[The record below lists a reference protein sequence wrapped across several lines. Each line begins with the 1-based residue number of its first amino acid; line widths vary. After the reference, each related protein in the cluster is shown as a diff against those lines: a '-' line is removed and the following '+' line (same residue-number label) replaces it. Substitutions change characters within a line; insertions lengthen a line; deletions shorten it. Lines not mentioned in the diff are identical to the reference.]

1 MKFFFK
7 IFTTTFLCIGFIF
20 SQSFDGEVSF
30 GDISFQIKDFHI
42 GGDFNNSPEMQDDKF
57 NGSFDI
63 GLLKYGFS
71 DIILSGDVSSYSER
85 GRLKYN
91 FSGPE
96 FDLENLKI
104 NLSFDAPNVWEAT
117 QLIESASSKELKLV
131 KNEIEFSVGKIK
143 QYFGASGSIDLN
155 ERNQMVEFELDKAG
169 YLINNL
175 NANLI
180 IDSNNRSMFN
190 ILKFKTEANNISFE
204 FNTDNKIPELEKAA
218 FQVLLQNLEIKIP
231 SEVYENPKFKEVA
244 DYLNITSGR
253 FRIRQID
260 LDLSYLNGRKS
271 YLKGIIDTQFG
282 KANIDCSFI
291 LEQEIDISDMEFEYF
306 KIELNNLSRPIKNF
320 IQVWENENNISFK
333 RQGNTILVDLLEF
346 DDIKNLQQLSPFKQY
361 TGTVNRAEAAAEDAV
376 LSALKANAEAY
387 AMEKFMDTGRKS
399 YPTNP
404 FDGSSV
410 DGYKTTA
417 ELAARSGNTTLDSGE
432 WTYTASSSTA
442 GLITHKRNDD
452 SVWSWTYSSANTASG
467 QADNRGYFGS
477 REISKSNKKEIDQ
490 LSFDNEPDVTEIH
503 TTISNIYNASRIYY
517 QNLGKWPSNINNLHR
532 AGRLRLKKSIKSN
545 WIFVLELQN
554 KEGTITAI
562 STKKMPGGEDKII
575 IFDVVSRKF
584 TGYGSSD

>member
-7 IFTTTFLCIGFIF
+7 VFTTTFLCIGFIF

-260 LDLSYLNGRKS
+260 LDLSYLNARKS

-282 KANIDCSFI
+282 KANIDCSFT
-291 LEQEIDISDMEFEYF
+291 LEQGIDISDMKFEYF
-306 KIELNNLSRPIKNF
+306 KIELNSLSRPIYNYINFWEKKNDITFARKGTSISIDLINF
-320 IQVWENENNISFK
+320 IGQN
-333 RQGNTILVDLLEF
+333 DLS
-346 DDIKNLQQLSPFKQY
+346 NLQNFDLSFIPY
-361 TGTVNRAEAAAEDAV
+361 
-376 LSALKANAEAY
+376 
-387 AMEKFMDTGRKS
+387 
-399 YPTNP
+399 
-404 FDGSSV
+404 
-410 DGYKTTA
+410 
-417 ELAARSGNTTLDSGE
+417 LAAIANPAVALPTYLTYVESG
-432 WTYTASSSTA
+432 YASEART
-442 GLITHKRNDD
+442 
-452 SVWSWTYSSANTASG
+452 VM
-467 QADNRGYFGS
+467 
-477 REISKSNKKEIDQ
+477 
-490 LSFDNEPDVTEIH
+490 
-503 TTISNIYNASRIYY
+503 
-517 QNLGKWPSNINNLHR
+517 SNINNASKMYYQTRGEWPSEVDELER
-532 AGRLRLKKSIKSN
+532 AGQLDVSRSTKLK
-545 WIFVLELQN
+545 WTFDLQLN
-554 KEGTITAI
+554 DQGGRITAT
-562 STKKMPGGEDKII
+562 STNEMSGGAGKQ
-575 IFDVVSRKF
+575 IFYDADLGRF

>member
-1 MKFFFK
+1 MKFFYKVFA
-7 IFTTTFLCIGFIF
+7 ITFLCIGFIF

-30 GDISFQIKDFHI
+30 GDISFQIKNFHI
-42 GGDFNNSPEMQDDKF
+42 GGDFIDTTSEFDKF

-63 GLLKYGFS
+63 GLLRYGFS
-71 DIILSGDVSSYSER
+71 DIILSGDGSSYNER

-117 QLIESASSKELKLV
+117 QLIKPDSSKELKLV

-204 FNTDNKIPELEKAA
+204 FNTDNKIPALEKAA

-231 SEVYENPKFKEVA
+231 NEVYENPKFKEVA

-260 LDLSYLNGRKS
+260 LNFSYLNARKS

-291 LEQEIDISDMEFEYF
+291 LEQGIDISDMEFKYF

-333 RQGNTILVDLLEF
+333 RQGNIILVDLLEF
-346 DDIKNLQQLSPFKQY
+346 DDIKNLQQLSPFKRY
-361 TGTVNRAEAAAEDAV
+361 TGTVNRAEEAAEDAV

-404 FDGSSV
+404 FDGGSV
-410 DGYKTTA
+410 DGYDA
-417 ELAARSGNTTLDSGE
+417 SHSYGNLASGDWAFTENH
-432 WTYTASSSTA
+432 
-442 GLITHKRNDD
+442 IVHKRNNN
-452 SVWSWTYSSANTASG
+452 SVWEWEYFAEGYNINQAN
-467 QADNRGYFGS
+467 NRGYFGS
-477 REISKSNKKEIDQ
+477 RKISKSNKKEIDQ

>member
-1 MKFFFK
+1 MKFFYK
-7 IFTTTFLCIGFIF
+7 ISITTFLCIGFIF

-30 GDISFQIKDFHI
+30 GDISFQIKNFHI
-42 GGDFNNSPEMQDDKF
+42 GGDFINTASEFNKF

-63 GLLKYGFS
+63 GLLRYGFS
-71 DIILSGDVSSYSER
+71 DIILSGDGSSYNER

-104 NLSFDAPNVWEAT
+104 NLSFNAPNVWEAT
-117 QLIESASSKELKLV
+117 QLIKPDSSKELKLV
-131 KNEIEFSVGKIK
+131 KNEIEFSVGIIK

-231 SEVYENPKFKEVA
+231 NEVYENPKFKEVA

-282 KANIDCSFI
+282 KVNIDCFFF
-291 LEQEIDISDMEFEYF
+291 LEQGKDEPDIRFETF
-306 KIELNNLSRPIKNF
+306 QLELSNLSRPIYNY
-320 IQVWENENNISFK
+320 INLWEKENNITFTRK
-333 RQGNTILVDLLEF
+333 GATISIDLINFIGQNDLN
-346 DDIKNLQQLSPFKQY
+346 NLQNFDLSFIPY
-361 TGTVNRAEAAAEDAV
+361 LAAIANPAAALPTYLTYVESGYA
-376 LSALKANAEAY
+376 SEARTV
-387 AMEKFMDTGRKS
+387 M
-399 YPTNP
+399 
-404 FDGSSV
+404 
-410 DGYKTTA
+410 
-417 ELAARSGNTTLDSGE
+417 
-432 WTYTASSSTA
+432 
-442 GLITHKRNDD
+442 
-452 SVWSWTYSSANTASG
+452 
-467 QADNRGYFGS
+467 
-477 REISKSNKKEIDQ
+477 
-490 LSFDNEPDVTEIH
+490 
-503 TTISNIYNASRIYY
+503 
-517 QNLGKWPSNINNLHR
+517 SNINNASKMYYQTRGEWPSEVDELER
-532 AGRLRLKKSIKSN
+532 AGQLDVSRSTKLK
-545 WIFVLELQN
+545 WTFDLQLN
-554 KEGTITAI
+554 DQGGRITAT
-562 STKKMPGGEDKII
+562 STKEMSGGAGKQVFYDA
-575 IFDVVSRKF
+575 DLGKF